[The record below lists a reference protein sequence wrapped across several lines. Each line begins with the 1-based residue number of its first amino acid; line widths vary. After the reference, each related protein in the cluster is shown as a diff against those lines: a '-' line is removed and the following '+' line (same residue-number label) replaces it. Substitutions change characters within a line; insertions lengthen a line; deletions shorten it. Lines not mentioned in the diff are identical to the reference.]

1 MKDGHYLVLKGY
13 GWMLKELALKESER
27 VFDYLRENKAVMP
40 RVAFR
45 YAMQK
50 MDVDKKRILMR

>member
-27 VFDYLRENKAVMP
+27 VF
-40 RVAFR
+40 
-45 YAMQK
+45 
-50 MDVDKKRILMR
+50 